1 MTGAG
6 AYYVTLKATVGSETK
21 EKAVTITVKD
31 DPAMKDEIARYTFE
45 LDTFDG
51 KDENGE
57 NINNNAVI
65 KSVGDTMGYTALAS
79 NFQKLEEGKD
89 GKRQITGDIK
99 GGYIEFDSDVFSR
112 LETATIMMDVC
123 LKDTQANNAR

>member
-1 MTGAG
+1 
-6 AYYVTLKATVGSETK
+6 
-21 EKAVTITVKD
+21 
-31 DPAMKDEIARYTFE
+31 MKDEIARYTFE

-79 NFQKLEEGKD
+79 NFQKLEEGRTARPPD
-89 GKRQITGDIK
+89 LPETSRADIL
-99 GGYIEFDSDVFSR
+99 SLTAMSSAVWR
-112 LETATIMMDVC
+112 L
-123 LKDTQANNAR
+123 QRS